1 MGKVIAGA
9 AMSLDG
15 FIADTSDAVG
25 PLFDFYGNGDVEL
38 TGADPDRVFR
48 TTAATAGYLRTE
60 WGNIG
65 ATVIGRRL
73 FDLTNGW
80 GGRPAVGDAV
90 FVVTH
95 RAPADW
101 PHPDAPFTFVTDGL
115 PSAIAQAQAF
125 AQDRNV
131 AITAGDLTGQA
142 IAAGLVD
149 EVSISAVPP
158 SPTLARFHPRV
169 PPRSSSTG
177 RLYPAQLNPGQVP
190 PPKVLLGPATTHPVP
205 PGPAPTP
212 ARLTWAAAPAAGGSA
227 GSRRHGAGGG
237 PTTAPAPRQ
246 WRRPPRR
253 RPVHS

>member
-15 FIADTSDAVG
+15 FIADTSHAVG

-48 TTAATAGYLRTE
+48 TTAATADYLSTE

-125 AQDRNV
+125 AQDRDV
-131 AITAGDLTGQA
+131 ALTAGDLTGQA

-149 EVSISAVPP
+149 EVSISLVPVVFGAGVRFFGDYAD
-158 SPTLARFHPRV
+158 SP
-169 PPRSSSTG
+169 
-177 RLYPAQLNPGQVP
+177 
-190 PPKVLLGPATTHPVP
+190 VLLGNPQVLEGDRVTHLHY
-205 PGPAPTP
+205 
-212 ARLTWAAAPAAGGSA
+212 R
-227 GSRRHGAGGG
+227 
-237 PTTAPAPRQ
+237 
-246 WRRPPRR
+246 
-253 RPVHS
+253 VHKP

>member
-48 TTAATAGYLRTE
+48 TTAATADYLRTE

-125 AQDRNV
+125 AQDSNV

-149 EVSISAVPP
+149 EVSISLVPVVFGAGVRFFGDYAA
-158 SPTLARFHPRV
+158 SP
-169 PPRSSSTG
+169 
-177 RLYPAQLNPGQVP
+177 
-190 PPKVLLGPATTHPVP
+190 VLLGNPQVVEGDRVTH
-205 PGPAPTP
+205 
-212 ARLTWAAAPAAGGSA
+212 L
-227 GSRRHGAGGG
+227 HYH
-237 PTTAPAPRQ
+237 
-246 WRRPPRR
+246 
-253 RPVHS
+253 VHKP